1 MGHKIN
7 KIKID
12 AADEVASVKA
22 DAEEKLSSYKQ
33 QNSFELEKLRSEAD
47 SLRKSAIEARLNEQM
62 ALKKAEKNSLSHYIL
77 KKIRREE
84 EDEDSND

>member
-1 MGHKIN
+1 MLKSRLLILQ
-7 KIKID
+7 
-12 AADEVASVKA
+12 
-22 DAEEKLSSYKQ
+22 LSSYKQ

-62 ALKKAEKNSLSHYIL
+62 ALKKVEKNSLSHYIL

>member
-1 MGHKIN
+1 MTLLK
-7 KIKID
+7 
-12 AADEVASVKA
+12 
-22 DAEEKLSSYKQ
+22 
-33 QNSFELEKLRSEAD
+33 KLRSEAD